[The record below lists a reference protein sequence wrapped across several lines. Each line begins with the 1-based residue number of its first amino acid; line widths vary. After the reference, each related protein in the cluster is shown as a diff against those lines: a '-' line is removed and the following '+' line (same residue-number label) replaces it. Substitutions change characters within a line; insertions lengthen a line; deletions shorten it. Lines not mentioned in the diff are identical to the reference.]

1 MHGISNFL
9 IINELYQI
17 PNSDMY
23 LLSKSVLSDSLL
35 SNISVSYRNMKG
47 TNGFQMMVNRVS
59 LGFLKTDFLVV
70 IC

>member
-23 LLSKSVLSDSLL
+23 LFSKSVLSDSLL
-35 SNISVSYRNMKG
+35 SNTSVSYRNMKG
-47 TNGFQMMVNRVS
+47 TNGFQIMVNRVS